1 MTDQSIKLLVNYYN
15 EIKEQNIITKKFVI
29 KNECPFLVY
38 FLFINTIIVTLIVGF
53 VTHFHLLSILLNA
66 GLNIIVII
74 ISCVVPQKLKFQFD
88 CNNDTL
94 IIEKLGFLSC
104 IKCGKTLYYISQIKM
119 FKIKIKQ
126 VVNKK
131 YIYLFLE
138 TINGEE
144 KELMSGQKLCKSEEE
159 INNIPKFL
167 NLILNKNN
175 VNDNNKY
182 Y

>member
-1 MTDQSIKLLVNYYN
+1 MTDQSINLLVNYYN
-15 EIKEQNIITKKFVI
+15 EIKEQSIITKKFVI

-53 VTHFHLLSILLNA
+53 VTHFLLLAILLNA

-74 ISCVVPQKLKFQFD
+74 ISCVVPQKLNFQFD
-88 CNNDTL
+88 FNNNTL

-104 IKCGKTLYYISQIKM
+104 IKCGKTLYFISQIKI
-119 FKIKIKQ
+119 FKIKIIQ
-126 VVNKK
+126 NINKK
-131 YIYLFLE
+131 YIYLILE
-138 TINGEE
+138 TIDGEE
-144 KELMSGQKLCKSEEE
+144 KELMSGQKVCKSEEE

-175 VNDNNKY
+175 VNNNETKY
-182 Y
+182 

>member
-1 MTDQSIKLLVNYYN
+1 MTDQSYKLLVNYYN
-15 EIKEQNIITKKFVI
+15 EIKEQSIITKKFVI

-38 FLFINTIIVTLIVGF
+38 FIFINIIIVTLVVGF

-74 ISCVVPQKLKFQFD
+74 ISCVVPQKLNFQFD
-88 CNNDTL
+88 FNNDTL